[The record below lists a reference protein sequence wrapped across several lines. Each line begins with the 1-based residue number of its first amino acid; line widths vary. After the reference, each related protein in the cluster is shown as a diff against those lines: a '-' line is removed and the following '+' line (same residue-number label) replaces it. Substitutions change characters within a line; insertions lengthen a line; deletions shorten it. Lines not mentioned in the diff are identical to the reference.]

1 MSNQEM
7 IQTVAGEITKQILR
21 IQGEV
26 IDALFGMTQNKERE
40 EQLKII
46 NELNIKAVMKLKSQL
61 VISKFKTTLIEVLK
75 TKRMFGDISEE
86 TLNVFFN
93 TAVQEIEEELGT
105 IGGLIQKE
113 FINALMNDLNKEQ
126 IMESLNNQ
134 GYGA

>member
-1 MSNQEM
+1 MANQEM
-7 IQTVAGEITKQILR
+7 VQTMGEEITKQIIR
-21 IQGEV
+21 VQEEV
-26 IDALFGMTQNKERE
+26 IDVLFTMTQNKERE

-61 VISKFKTTLIEVLK
+61 VISKFKTTLVGVLK
-75 TKRMFGDISEE
+75 TKRMFGDINEE
-86 TLNVFFN
+86 VLNVFFN
-93 TAVQEIEEELGT
+93 TAVQEIEEELNT

-113 FINALMNDLNKEQ
+113 FINALMNDLTKDQ

>member
-1 MSNQEM
+1 MV
-7 IQTVAGEITKQILR
+7 QTMGEEITKQIIR
-21 IQGEV
+21 VQEEV
-26 IDALFGMTQNKERE
+26 IDVLFTMTQNKERE

-61 VISKFKTTLIEVLK
+61 LISKFKTTLVGVLK
-75 TKRMFGDISEE
+75 TKRMFGDINEE
-86 TLNVFFN
+86 VLNVFFN
-93 TAVQEIEEELGT
+93 TAVQEIEEELNT

-113 FINALMNDLNKEQ
+113 FINALMNGLTKDQ

>member
-1 MSNQEM
+1 M

>member
-7 IQTVAGEITKQILR
+7 IQTVAGEITKQLLR

-26 IDALFGMTQNKERE
+26 IDGLFGMTQNKERE

>member
-1 MSNQEM
+1 MV
-7 IQTVAGEITKQILR
+7 QTMGEEITKQIIR
-21 IQGEV
+21 VQEEV
-26 IDALFGMTQNKERE
+26 IDVLFTMTQNKERE

-61 VISKFKTTLIEVLK
+61 VISKFKTTLVGVLK
-75 TKRMFGDISEE
+75 TKRMFGDINEE
-86 TLNVFFN
+86 VLNVFFN
-93 TAVQEIEEELGT
+93 TAVQEIEEELNT

-113 FINALMNDLNKEQ
+113 FINALMNDLTKDQ